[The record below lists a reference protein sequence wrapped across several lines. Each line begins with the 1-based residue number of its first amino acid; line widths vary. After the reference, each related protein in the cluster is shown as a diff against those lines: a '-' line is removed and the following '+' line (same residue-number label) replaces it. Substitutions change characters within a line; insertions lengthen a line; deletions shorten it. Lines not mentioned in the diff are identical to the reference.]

1 MSSQSLLNDELTTM
15 QGAAHRFPD
24 EETETRGREMTD
36 PGPTVRFREETVP
49 GCKSPYSRPPTRGPE
64 GTPGLALSLPFSPPR
79 AVLTQAVM
87 EAWAGWAG
95 ER

>member
-24 EETETRGREMTD
+24 EETETRGREMTN
-36 PGPTVRFREETVP
+36 PVRFREEPVP
-49 GCKSPYSRPPTRGPE
+49 GCRSPYPRLPTRGPE